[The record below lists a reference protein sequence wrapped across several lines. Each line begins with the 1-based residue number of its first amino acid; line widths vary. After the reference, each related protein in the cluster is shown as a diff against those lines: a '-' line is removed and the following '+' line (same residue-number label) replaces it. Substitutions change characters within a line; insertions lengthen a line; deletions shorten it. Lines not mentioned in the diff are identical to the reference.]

1 MSVSA
6 PEADSTM
13 RLNTLV
19 HRGPSWSIL
28 VHGLFLGRHCP
39 DMANTSLKKLNGFF
53 FATIH
58 LRVDLAV
65 SWVVCG
71 PNMFKIVYLIVFAA
85 TCLDRASAKQAMDKS
100 GRIRCHSTRLCDSF
114 RIVGLPCL

>member
-1 MSVSA
+1 
-6 PEADSTM
+6 M

-71 PNMFKIVYLIVFAA
+71 PNMFKIVYLIAFRSYMSGSG
-85 TCLDRASAKQAMDKS
+85 LSQASNGQIGS
-100 GRIRCHSTRLCDSF
+100 N
-114 RIVGLPCL
+114 